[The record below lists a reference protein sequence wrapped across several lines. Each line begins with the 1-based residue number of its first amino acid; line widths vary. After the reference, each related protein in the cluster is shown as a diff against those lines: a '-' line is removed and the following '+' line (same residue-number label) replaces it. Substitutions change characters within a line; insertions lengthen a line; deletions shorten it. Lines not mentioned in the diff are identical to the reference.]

1 MNKMWKHMF
10 LKYFIFC
17 INSLRYHHQ
26 YKPNVIR
33 LYDYSIIGRFFVR
46 EAFALFPDIP
56 KEDCYHSLTGMGNKW
71 ETISSRC
78 HHA

>member
-1 MNKMWKHMF
+1 MNTMWKNMF
-10 LKYFIFC
+10 LKYFNFC

-33 LYDYSIIGRFFVR
+33 LYDYSIIGRFFVT
-46 EAFALFPDIP
+46 EAFALFPDIS
-56 KEDCYHSLTGMGNKW
+56 KEDCSHSLTRMGNKW
-71 ETISSRC
+71 KTSSGC